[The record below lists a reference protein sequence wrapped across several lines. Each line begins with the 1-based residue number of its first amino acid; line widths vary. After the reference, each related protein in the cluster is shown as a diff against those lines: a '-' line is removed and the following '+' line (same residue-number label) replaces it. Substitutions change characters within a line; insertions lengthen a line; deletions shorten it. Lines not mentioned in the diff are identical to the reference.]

1 MVQMTHGADDRK
13 KDAVYRTILDS
24 FLSGKYQFGDSVS
37 VRALSESIGVSR
49 QPVMAAFNRLSLEG
63 FVTVTAQVGCQVIT
77 PSATEISDFFLL
89 FSRYEGL
96 MAELAAKRCTDRDV
110 RAMRVA
116 NAAITMLS
124 AADDPSGAEYRELN
138 RTFHSAVHEGS
149 HSQSLKDRSQ
159 SAWTM
164 SDFLI
169 AQTYGFTPYLQ
180 DAAAEHDAII
190 SAIEDHDSG
199 RARLAAERH
208 ILNVAD
214 LVARGVAKDV
224 AA

>member
-1 MVQMTHGADDRK
+1 MVLMLHGADDRK
-13 KDAVYRTILDS
+13 KDAVYRTILDC
-24 FLSGKYQFGDSVS
+24 FLSGQYRFGDSVS

-63 FVTVTAQVGCQVIT
+63 FVTVTAQVGCQVVT

-124 AADDPSGAEYRELN
+124 AADDPSGTEYRELN

-149 HSQSLKDRSQ
+149 HSQRPFAVGLD
-159 SAWTM
+159 
-164 SDFLI
+164 DV
-169 AQTYGFTPYLQ
+169 
-180 DAAAEHDAII
+180 
-190 SAIEDHDSG
+190 
-199 RARLAAERH
+199 RLPHR
-208 ILNVAD
+208 AD
-214 LVARGVAKDV
+214 LRVHAVPPGRRGRTRFHYLGNRGS
-224 AA
+224 